1 MVSQPRGCRG
11 PDSAVRLSWGELPH
25 PLAVTQE
32 GEEGE
37 EEKCP
42 RAPPWLSSAERVA
55 ASAACLQM
63 QALQDP
69 LNCVL
74 VQKRL

>member
-1 MVSQPRGCRG
+1 MVTQPRGCRG
-11 PDSAVRLSWGELPH
+11 PDSARPPEPGGAPPSPGRD
-25 PLAVTQE
+25 TRR
-32 GEEGE
+32 
-37 EEKCP
+37 EKCP
-42 RAPPWLSSAERVA
+42 CAPPWLSSAERVA

>member
-1 MVSQPRGCRG
+1 MVNQPQGSRVPESARPPADTEPRG
-11 PDSAVRLSWGELPH
+11 S
-25 PLAVTQE
+25 
-32 GEEGE
+32 
-37 EEKCP
+37 
-42 RAPPWLSSAERVA
+42 APPSHDTATAGRSALLLCPGFPSAKRVA